1 MEFDLTINISDIIA
15 LLTIIVTII
24 VTRITIIRNKNDLL
38 TQINEERQIHNEN
51 KNIELR
57 KNQLECLPILDI
69 DSLRYI
75 GNGQSATFNFLLK
88 NIGNGTALKCFF
100 DVGDNLVIYS
110 DPDDT
115 GLQYTQASPGQF
127 ILNVNDSFDTS
138 IITNRIPNKTMH
150 KVSFSIIYKD
160 LMGRTYKQPFVF
172 FYDGSKIAPEIIN
185 KYEWICTKDIEF
197 K

>member
-1 MEFDLTINISDIIA
+1 M
-15 LLTIIVTII
+15 
-24 VTRITIIRNKNDLL
+24 
-38 TQINEERQIHNEN
+38 
-51 KNIELR
+51 
-57 KNQLECLPILDI
+57 PILDI

-75 GNGQSATFNFLLK
+75 GNGQSATFNFSLK